1 MERASRSK
9 GKAAAEGREKEEIP
23 NPKRRKE
30 TDLET
35 ELDAESSDEGSSKA
49 EYASV
54 DGVERNARVIE
65 AMCKEMRAFQKV
77 VMMRLDDKK
86 GMPLWW
92 R

>member
-9 GKAAAEGREKEEIP
+9 GKAAAEG
-23 NPKRRKE
+23 